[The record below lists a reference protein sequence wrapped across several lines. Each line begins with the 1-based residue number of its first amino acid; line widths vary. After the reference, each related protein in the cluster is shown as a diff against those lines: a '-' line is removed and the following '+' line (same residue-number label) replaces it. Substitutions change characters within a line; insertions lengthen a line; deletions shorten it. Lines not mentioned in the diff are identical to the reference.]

1 MFFVTSLHLGLYLYL
16 VFFLLQSLRHGIR
29 RATSLY
35 TSEARARINFWR
47 CRENMPSREYVT
59 HRVLH
64 KGGVGLSEHI
74 VCQKRKGIFSLRARG

>member
-35 TSEARARINFWR
+35 TSEAW
-47 CRENMPSREYVT
+47 
-59 HRVLH
+59 LH
-64 KGGVGLSEHI
+64 KLLLYIVLSYKYAVMGDVHADYSFVFYVI
-74 VCQKRKGIFSLRARG
+74 FDFQKK